1 MKLFK
6 NILNSVKPHFGEGGK
21 LEKLYPAYDAFE
33 TFLFVP
39 DHTSHSGAHMRDAID
54 LKRTM
59 FTVVLALIP
68 ALIFGMWNVGYQHFI
83 ALGLTEPDCV
93 ESLIYGAI
101 KVLPMIAV
109 SYGVGLGIEFA
120 FAISRGHS
128 VNEGYLV
135 TGLLIPMIMPADLP
149 LWMLA
154 VAVVFA
160 VVIGKEVFG
169 GTGMNILN
177 PALTARAF
185 LFFAYPTMMSGDKVW
200 VSIPSA
206 IKKTVG
212 DTKETIIQIKN
223 NCGHIE
229 CSDYVEKLTNQLPV
243 DGLSGATPLANA
255 IEGGVSAI
263 PSIMESFIGI
273 IPGSVA
279 ETSGVAI
286 LLGAA
291 LLLISGIA
299 SWRVMTG
306 MFLGGYAMGLIFN
319 AFAVNPFME
328 VPAIQQ
334 IVMGGFLFGMVF
346 MATDPVSA
354 AQTNKGKW
362 IYGFLTGLL
371 AILIRVVNPA
381 YPEGVMMAILFM
393 NVMAPLVDH
402 YVVAAN
408 ISRRM
413 KRVKTA

>member
-6 NILNSVKPHFGEGGK
+6 NILNSVKPHFEKGGK

-39 DHTSHSGAHMRDAID
+39 DHTSHSGGHIRDAID

-68 ALIFGMWNVGYQHFI
+68 ALIFGMWNVGYQHFL
-83 ALGLTEPDCV
+83 ALGLTNPDCI
-93 ESLIYGAI
+93 ESLIYGAT

-200 VSIPSA
+200 ISLGGEQA
-206 IKKTVG
+206 
-212 DTKETIIQIKN
+212 
-223 NCGHIE
+223 
-229 CSDYVEKLTNQLPV
+229 V
-243 DGLSGATPLANA
+243 DGFSGATPLANA
-255 IEGGVSAI
+255 IEGGVNAI
-263 PSIMESFIGI
+263 PSIMDSFIGI

-279 ETSGVAI
+279 ETSGLAI
-286 LLGAA
+286 LLGAI

-299 SWRVMTG
+299 SWRIMLS
-306 MFLGGYAMGLIFN
+306 MFLGGYTMGLIFN
-319 AFAVNPFME
+319 GFAGSADNLYMA
-328 VPAIQQ
+328 VPAIHQ

-354 AQTNKGKW
+354 AQTNTGKW

-371 AILIRVVNPA
+371 CILIRVVNPA

-402 YVVAAN
+402 YVVSAN
-408 ISRRM
+408 INRRM
-413 KRVKTA
+413 KRLKTT